1 MDAKR
6 LIWSENLIT
15 NEMIDLIDLKNSII
29 LMNCVYELFLQ
40 NKHTLYLQPTV

>member
-15 NEMIDLIDLKNSII
+15 NEMIDLKNSII

>member
-15 NEMIDLIDLKNSII
+15 NEMIDLKNSII

-40 NKHTLYLQPTV
+40 NKHTLYLQQTV